1 MASSSPPPAGI
12 YVPVPTF
19 FLPAS
24 SENYNPL
31 APPLD
36 LDTQAGH
43 ALHLARSGITGLVL
57 LGSTG
62 ESVHLTSSERVAQI
76 KHVRAALT
84 AGGFKNYPLIAGT
97 ATNGIE
103 ETVKLLN
110 GSAAAGA
117 GWGLVLAPGFFSGAA
132 SEEGIVEWYKGVADG
147 SNIPVMMFVTSL
159 FSRDSMLTKTYS
171 YHYPGVSNNVKLPP
185 SIFRSLAS
193 HRNIVGGKLSHGDI
207 SVHAQIALDP
217 QIDHKNFHLFT
228 GLGQQLFPALQV
240 GCSGA
245 VDGLAAIFPKTVV
258 HLYTLVTQTDPLDR
272 EMLERVRELQYRIS
286 RAEELIVRFGVVGI
300 KEAVSRVLNFG
311 EPNGG
316 RLPLARGM
324 GYGEW
329 EKWSEEMTEMARIET
344 ELQTS

>member
-1 MASSSPPPAGI
+1 MAPSSPPPAGI

-19 FLPAS
+19 FLPPS

-31 APPLD
+31 TPPLD
-36 LDTQAGH
+36 LDAQASH

-62 ESVHLTSSERVAQI
+62 EAVHLTSSERVAQI
-76 KHVRAALT
+76 KHVREALT
-84 AGGFKNYPLIAGT
+84 TGGYKNYPLIAGT
-97 ATNGIE
+97 ATNGID

-117 GWGLVLAPGFFSGAA
+117 GWGLVLAPGYFAGAV
-132 SEEGIVEWYKGVADG
+132 SEEGMIAWYRGVADG
-147 SNIPVMMFVTSL
+147 SSIPIMI
-159 FSRDSMLTKTYS
+159 
-171 YHYPGVSNNVKLPP
+171 YHYPSVSNNVKLPP
-185 SIFRSLAS
+185 SIFRTLSS
-193 HRNIVGGKLSHGDI
+193 HRKIVGGKLSHGDI

-245 VDGLAAIFPKTVV
+245 VDGLAAIFPKTIV
-258 HLYTLVTQTDPLDR
+258 HLYTLVTQTAPLDR
-272 EMLERVRELQYRIS
+272 ETLERVRELQYRIS
-286 RAEELIVRFGVVGI
+286 CAEELIVKFGTVGI

-311 EPNGG
+311 EPDGG

-329 EKWSEEMTEMARIET
+329 ERWSEEMTEMARIEM
-344 ELQTS
+344 ELQAS

>member
-62 ESVHLTSSERVAQI
+62 EAVHLTSSERVAQI

-147 SNIPVMMFVTSL
+147 SNIPVMI
-159 FSRDSMLTKTYS
+159 

-217 QIDHKNFHLFT
+217 QIDHKSFHLFT

-300 KEAVSRVLNFG
+300 KEAASRVLNFG